1 MTCRSPGKG
10 GEAGMDLKY
19 YTTVLVDRPGH
30 SSARQYNGVITV
42 TDDQLARDVKEAVG
56 AAVCRSLGVA
66 PDQVRVVHCSP
77 IH

>member
-1 MTCRSPGKG
+1 
-10 GEAGMDLKY
+10 MDLKY
-19 YTTVLVDRPGH
+19 YTTVLVDRPGQ

-42 TDDQLARDVKEAVG
+42 TDDELALDVKEAVD